1 MIAKEH
7 NADTII
13 IYNPKY
19 IYNTELTFE
28 YNSINCPHTCG
39 GVIIGLMLASLWGR
53 KTREMEPYSISRN
66 HNNQKL
72 KADSPFFSCT
82 CPFICCLMTPSSQA
96 TLKKCNCLFP
106 KQFLKECKLLKGR
119 TR

>member
-7 NADTII
+7 NAIF
-13 IYNPKY
+13 IYIPKY
-19 IYNTELTFE
+19 ICNTKLTFA

-39 GVIIGLMLASLWGR
+39 GVIIGLRLASLWGR
-53 KTREMEPYSISRN
+53 KTREMEPFSIWRN

-82 CPFICCLMTPSSQA
+82 CPLIICCLMAPLSQA

-106 KQFLKECKLLKGR
+106 KQFLKECMSLKGR

>member
-7 NADTII
+7 NADTIF

-19 IYNTELTFE
+19 IYNTKLTFE
-28 YNSINCPHTCG
+28 YNSIKCPHTCR
-39 GVIIGLMLASLWGR
+39 GVIKGLRLASLWGR
-53 KTREMEPYSISRN
+53 KTREIEAYSIWRN

-82 CPFICCLMTPSSQA
+82 CPLICCLMAPLSQA
-96 TLKKCNCLFP
+96 TLKSAIVYSQNNS
-106 KQFLKECKLLKGR
+106 
-119 TR
+119 